1 MAFKWLEKLTQ
12 LGGSATEKENERDDL
27 SITLAVLMLE
37 IARSDFSESDSET
50 KKMEQWLKSQ
60 NSGLGGGDIN
70 QLLTA
75 ARDLQAHSAGLF
87 EYTRRACEQ
96 LSMEERVELVKQFWQ
111 IAYADGVI
119 DKYEEAAIRKASDLL
134 YVDHADFI
142 RAKLAAQASSQHDET

>member
-142 RAKLAAQASSQHDET
+142 RAKLAARASSQHDET

>member
-1 MAFKWLEKLTQ
+1 
-12 LGGSATEKENERDDL
+12 
-27 SITLAVLMLE
+27 MLE

-142 RAKLAAQASSQHDET
+142 RAKLAARASSQHDET